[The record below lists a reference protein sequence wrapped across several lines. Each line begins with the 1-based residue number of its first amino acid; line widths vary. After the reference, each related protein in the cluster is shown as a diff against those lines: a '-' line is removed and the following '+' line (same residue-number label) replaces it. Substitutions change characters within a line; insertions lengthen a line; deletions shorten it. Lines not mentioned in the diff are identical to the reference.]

1 MLADLLLG
9 QYRRR
14 VLALLLLRPD
24 SAWHVREIARLTQTQ
39 AGTLNRELAKLADAG
54 VLLVSKVGNQ
64 KHYRANTDCPIFAE
78 LAGLLRKTAGVADVL
93 TAALAELAE
102 RIDVALVFGSVA
114 RGEERAGSDI
124 DVLVLGEVSFAEV
137 VAALY
142 PLQAQLG
149 REINPAVYSV
159 TEFADKAAQ
168 QQAWAL
174 DVLKQQKLFL
184 IGNEH
189 DFGKLAGHS
198 QAG

>member
-1 MLADLLLG
+1 MQSSL
-9 QYRRR
+9 
-14 VLALLLLRPD
+14 

-39 AGTLNRELAKLADAG
+39 AGTLSRELAKLADAG

-64 KHYRANTDCPIFAE
+64 KHYRANTVCPVLSE

-124 DVLVLGEVSFAEV
+124 DVLVLGEVNFAEV

-142 PLQAQLG
+142 PLQEQLG
-149 REINPAVYSV
+149 REINPAIYSV
-159 TEFADKAAQ
+159 AEFADKAAQ

-174 DVLKQQKLFL
+174 DVLKPQKLFL
-184 IGNEH
+184 IGNAQGLVQ
-189 DFGKLAGHS
+189 FAG
-198 QAG
+198 Q

>member
-14 VLALLLLRPD
+14 VLALLLLHPE

-39 AGTLNRELAKLADAG
+39 AGTLHRELAKLADAG

-64 KHYRANTDCPIFAE
+64 KHYRANMDCPIFIE

-93 TAALAELAE
+93 AAALAELAE
-102 RIDVALVFGSVA
+102 RIELALVFGSVA

-124 DVLVLGEVSFAEV
+124 DLLVLGDVSFAQV
-137 VAALY
+137 VTAFY
-142 PLQAQLG
+142 PLQTELG
-149 REINPAVYSV
+149 REINPVVYTV
-159 TEFADKAAQ
+159 ADFAAKVAQ
-168 QQAWAL
+168 RQAWAL
-174 DVLKQQKLFL
+174 DVLKQPKMYL

-189 DFGKLAGHS
+189 DLGKLAGDS
-198 QAG
+198 

>member
-14 VLALLLLRPD
+14 VLALLLLHPD
-24 SAWHVREIARLTQTQ
+24 NAWHVREIARLTQTQ

-64 KHYRANTDCPIFAE
+64 KHYRANTDCPVFSE

-124 DVLVLGEVSFAEV
+124 DVLVLGEVNFAEV

-142 PLQAQLG
+142 PLQEQLG

-159 TEFADKAAQ
+159 AEFADKTVQ
-168 QQAWAL
+168 QQAWAM
-174 DVLKQQKLFL
+174 DVLKQPKLFL

-189 DFGKLAGHS
+189 DLGKLAGKS
-198 QAG
+198 KS